1 MLARAIPRM
10 FAKRATELH
19 HALPSVSAE
28 EKQYYAAS
36 IVPNRIVNAK

>member
-1 MLARAIPRM
+1 MLARVIPRM

-28 EKQYYAAS
+28 EKQYYAAN
-36 IVPNRIVNAK
+36 IVPNRVENSE